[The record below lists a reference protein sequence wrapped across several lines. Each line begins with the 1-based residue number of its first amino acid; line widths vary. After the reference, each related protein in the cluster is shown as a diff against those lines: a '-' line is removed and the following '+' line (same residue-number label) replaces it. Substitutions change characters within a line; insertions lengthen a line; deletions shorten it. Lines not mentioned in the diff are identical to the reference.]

1 MSVRDFI
8 ESNYRH
14 FNSGALAD
22 CASSLRKFLEKDGR
36 LMVTLAGAMSTAEI
50 GRTLA
55 PAIKAQRV
63 HAICCTGANLEE
75 DLFGL
80 VARSSYE
87 GIDCSR

>member
-14 FNSGALAD
+14 FNSGALAN
-22 CASSLRKFLEKDGR
+22 CASSLRSFLEQDGR

-63 HAICCTGANLEE
+63 HAICCKMQSTL
-75 DLFGL
+75 DLRHVDKGSKGF
-80 VARSSYE
+80 
-87 GIDCSR
+87 